1 MIGNKG
7 IKECDEK
14 QDQGTY
20 PKLLQCADQIGCR
33 KSEKA
38 HLRKSIKGD
47 SDHFVICKEKA
58 NPVEKFYGQ
67 GVRKWM
73 VIAVRDKSQD
83 LLILIDAVWCHD
95 TWILIKKIGKPAEQT
110 KEEAAKTGFS
120 AVQLLKKIDCPG

>member
-20 PKLLQCADQIGCR
+20 LKLLQCADQIGCR
-33 KSEKA
+33 KSEEA

-47 SDHFVICKEKA
+47 SDHFVIRKEKT

-67 GVRKWM
+67 GVRKRM

-95 TWILIKKIGKPAEQT
+95 TWILIKKIRKPAEQT